1 VTTSTDLPP
10 PLPPRKPSGG
20 VVALGIISII
30 YSSTFYFC
38 CGFSSIAAPF
48 FAFQQYAQK
57 QGLPDFQP
65 PGAVQAYSLING
77 AIYIMLGI
85 LLIIGGIG
93 LLRLRPW
100 GRSLSISTAVAL
112 IVWAVIALAIN
123 LFLAYPAQ
131 TDMMGDEFTPE
142 QRMIVLAIAGILG
155 AIFQVV
161 YPIVLLICLNLKQIK
176 RQFEPEAGLLRIE
189 TKGGHMTST
198 PQGKPEVKIADWL
211 KEGWNIFTADIGVFV
226 LASLIYNLINAT
238 CIGGLILYGPLTCGM
253 YLMVF
258 DRMRGTKSQVGRLFD
273 GFNYFGES
281 FFVGFFFFLLVL
293 VGATLAGGFIGIVI
307 LLAIQTIF
315 LFSFQLVA
323 DRRKRSIEAISSS
336 FEKVRE
342 NFPQFALFA
351 VVLLIIHIAGYVTV
365 IGWLVTTPFALA
377 SAAAAYRDVF
387 GFAGT
392 EPSQTII
399 QA

>member
-1 VTTSTDLPP
+1 LS
-10 PLPPRKPSGG
+10 RK
-20 VVALGIISII
+20 
-30 YSSTFYFC
+30 
-38 CGFSSIAAPF
+38 
-48 FAFQQYAQK
+48 
-57 QGLPDFQP
+57 
-65 PGAVQAYSLING
+65 QA
-77 AIYIMLGI
+77 
-85 LLIIGGIG
+85 
-93 LLRLRPW
+93 
-100 GRSLSISTAVAL
+100 
-112 IVWAVIALAIN
+112 
-123 LFLAYPAQ
+123 
-131 TDMMGDEFTPE
+131 
-142 QRMIVLAIAGILG
+142 
-155 AIFQVV
+155 
-161 YPIVLLICLNLKQIK
+161 C
-176 RQFEPEAGLLRIE
+176 LRIE

-365 IGWLVTTPFALA
+365 IGWLVTTPFVLA